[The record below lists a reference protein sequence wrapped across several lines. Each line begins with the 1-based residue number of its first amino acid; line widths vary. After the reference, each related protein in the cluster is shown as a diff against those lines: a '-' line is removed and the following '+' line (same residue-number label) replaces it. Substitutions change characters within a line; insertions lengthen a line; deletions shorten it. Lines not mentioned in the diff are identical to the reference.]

1 MELNNFKI
9 DLKIFKIDKNYF
21 ELREKSVDEIIET
34 IKENHIKKLRHKF
47 KDIDLTKTVDPQVTK
62 YKDDDF
68 LYWSYCFNQ
77 PKEKFYWK
85 VFLPEGLTENQDFNI
100 IEFSYV
106 LFIKYKDELY
116 CIISGS
122 GINVIKKYLNPSFGI
137 QIYQR
142 LCEPMMDNII
152 EVYTRSIAN
161 NISSKK
167 ETYNLNQTISETL
180 DYSNI
185 PTKIKLKVRDELKK
199 TIFKKYDL
207 NTNLVIMEVG
217 AYFYLRKK
225 IDFEELKELIKD
237 LYKIEDE
244 LEQKQLTLFSKVNN
258 YDLEKSL
265 DNYLLELVVNDVLVH
280 VDKSTANN
288 NLNDIIELVHPT
300 QLERFYECDKFIIRY
315 KNSRGKSDLE
325 VFDRG
330 GLYYNATKYIYETQE
345 DINNRQQIVQDI
357 YKLNISGQ
365 VNNNQKTYANFISH
379 ITAEIDYQGYKYFK
393 IDGHWYLLEDEF
405 LSRMNEDA
413 KSYYNKYMLEKDILN
428 VWNQGDDE
436 DTYNKSHED
445 LDGYYILDKVI
456 NENIELCDIL
466 TIQDDIAYF
475 IHVKNGFN
483 TKMRDL
489 YIQVVLAAKRLSND
503 LKNNNGIS
511 YLEKTL
517 IEYNKRQPLNKID
530 IKGFIEKIKTKKLNV
545 TFVMAFRNNHY
556 LNKNI
561 IDRIDVCKSNIAKYS
576 LVQVVKEMQEYDFG
590 IKLIDI
596 SDIKNK

>member
-185 PTKIKLKVRDELKK
+185 PTKIKLKVRDELKQ

>member
-330 GLYYNATKYIYETQE
+330 DLYYNATKYIYETQE

-428 VWNQGDDE
+428 VWNKGDDE

-530 IKGFIEKIKTKKLNV
+530 IKGFIEKIKTKKLNI

-561 IDRIDVCKSNIAKYS
+561 IDRIDLCKSNIAKYS
-576 LVQVVKEMQEYDFG
+576 LVQVVKEMQEYDFS

-596 SDIKNK
+596 SDIKNE

>member
-330 GLYYNATKYIYETQE
+330 DLYYNATKYIYETQE
-345 DINNRQQIVQDI
+345 DINKRQQIVQDI

-428 VWNQGDDE
+428 VWNKGDDE

-530 IKGFIEKIKTKKLNV
+530 IKGFIEKIKTKKLNI

-561 IDRIDVCKSNIAKYS
+561 IDRIDLCKSNIAKYS
-576 LVQVVKEMQEYDFG
+576 LVQVVKEMQEYDFS

-596 SDIKNK
+596 SDIKNE

>member
-456 NENIELCDIL
+456 NENIELCDLL

>member
-47 KDIDLTKTVDPQVTK
+47 KDIDLTKIVDPQVTK

-185 PTKIKLKVRDELKK
+185 PTKIKLKVRDKLKK
-199 TIFKKYDL
+199 TIFKKYNL

-225 IDFEELKELIKD
+225 IDFEELKELIRD

-330 GLYYNATKYIYETQE
+330 DLYYNATKYIYETQE

-413 KSYYNKYMLEKDILN
+413 KSYYNKYMLENDILN
-428 VWNQGDDE
+428 VWNKGDDE

-475 IHVKNGFN
+475 VHVKNGFN

-530 IKGFIEKIKTKKLNV
+530 IKGFIEKIKTKKLNI

-561 IDRIDVCKSNIAKYS
+561 IDRIDLCKSNIAKYS
-576 LVQVVKEMQEYDFG
+576 LVQVVKEMQEYDFS

-596 SDIKNK
+596 SDIKNE

>member
-199 TIFKKYDL
+199 NIFKKYDL

-258 YDLEKSL
+258 CDLEKSL

-330 GLYYNATKYIYETQE
+330 DLYYNATKYIYETQE

-379 ITAEIDYQGYKYFK
+379 ITAEIDYHGYKYFK
-393 IDGHWYLLEDEF
+393 IDGRWYLLEDEF

-428 VWNQGDDE
+428 VWNKGDNE

-530 IKGFIEKIKTKKLNV
+530 IKGFIEKIKTKKLNI

-561 IDRIDVCKSNIAKYS
+561 IDRIDLCKSNIAKYS
-576 LVQVVKEMQEYDFG
+576 LVQVVKEMQEYDFS

-596 SDIKNK
+596 SDIQNE